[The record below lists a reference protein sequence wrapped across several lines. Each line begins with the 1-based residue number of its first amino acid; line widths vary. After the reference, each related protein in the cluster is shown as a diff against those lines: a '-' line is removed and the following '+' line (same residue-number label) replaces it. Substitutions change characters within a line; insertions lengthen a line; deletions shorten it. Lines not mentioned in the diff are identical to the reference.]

1 MDGTREEEAADLT
14 IWWGESGGGARPLH
28 CGGVGL
34 QLDGAV
40 SLTCLR
46 NPPATSREGNDREWS
61 QERRKEGRSG
71 SPALL
76 ALRWLKAKESA
87 RPRTRPGCK
96 IKALRA
102 KTNTYIKTPVRGEE
116 PVFVVTGRK
125 EDVARAK
132 REILSAAEH
141 FSQIRASRKSSL
153 GALLGAPPGP
163 PATVPGHITIQVRVP
178 YRVVGLV
185 VGPKG
190 ATIKRIQH
198 QTHTYIV
205 TPSRDKEPVFEV
217 TGLPESVEAAKRE
230 IQAHITLRTG
240 TAPGVVD
247 DTDLLGALCRGG
259 LGSVLGIQSMDQP
272 GSNSSSSSN
281 GAFSSSASCSSS
293 SSSTGGIGMNDLV
306 AIWNGIERDEGIGE
320 SPSFESQPTSTSSI
334 WSFPSV
340 ALPSRPSPSSRQSSK
355 LAFFL
360 RCHRCRRCRHRR
372 HRHHRIIVILPY
384 RCDAVVV
391 RGPNAHKVSVPRL
404 PIISFNATGIRLDE
418 STV

>member
-1 MDGTREEEAADLT
+1 MSA
-14 IWWGESGGGARPLH
+14 
-28 CGGVGL
+28 
-34 QLDGAV
+34 
-40 SLTCLR
+40 
-46 NPPATSREGNDREWS
+46 
-61 QERRKEGRSG
+61 RRKRQSGVRSEGRRGRSG

-217 TGLPESVEAAKRE
+217 TGLPESVEAARRE

-247 DTDLLGALCRGG
+247 DTDLLGVLCRGG

-340 ALPSRPSPSSRQSSK
+340 ALPSRPSPNNIRRLTCQWRRMSFHAHYRYTHRPSLYRQNTFIFIRYE
-355 LAFFL
+355 L
-360 RCHRCRRCRHRR
+360 HVVH
-372 HRHHRIIVILPY
+372 
-384 RCDAVVV
+384 CDDEPQCVENCICSVV
-391 RGPNAHKVSVPRL
+391 RVDGENQMTR
-404 PIISFNATGIRLDE
+404 DE
-418 STV
+418 GRQA

>member
-1 MDGTREEEAADLT
+1 MPTSLFDMDRGSNATEFEDPRAFQIAFSLLGLENQTGCPGNGNSTANDPDPLQTTPAVFAEESRSKKSQNMTECVPVPSSEHVAE
-14 IWWGESGGGARPLH
+14 I
-28 CGGVGL
+28 VGR
-34 QLDGAV
+34 Q
-40 SLTCLR
+40 
-46 NPPATSREGNDREWS
+46 
-61 QERRKEGRSG
+61 
-71 SPALL
+71 
-76 ALRWLKAKESA
+76 
-87 RPRTRPGCK
+87 GCK

-163 PATVPGHITIQVRVP
+163 PATVPGHVTIQVRVP

-217 TGLPESVEAAKRE
+217 TGLPDSVEAARRE

-240 TAPGVVD
+240 AAPGIVGD
-247 DTDLLGALCRGG
+247 ETDLLGALCRGG
-259 LGSVLGIQSMDQP
+259 LGSVLGIQSIDQP
-272 GSNSSSSSN
+272 GSNSSTSSN
-281 GAFSSSASCSSS
+281 GAFSSSGSCSSS
-293 SSSTGGIGMNDLV
+293 SSSTGGIGLNDIV
-306 AIWNGIERDEGIGE
+306 AIWGAGLERDEGLGE

-340 ALPSRPSPSSRQSSK
+340 TLPSRPSPPATASPASPTDSLLGNGRRECVVCGDKEVTAALVPCGHNHFCMDCGNRVCDSQDPSCPVCARRV
-355 LAFFL
+355 LQVL
-360 RCHRCRRCRHRR
+360 R
-372 HRHHRIIVILPY
+372 IF
-384 RCDAVVV
+384 
-391 RGPNAHKVSVPRL
+391 S
-404 PIISFNATGIRLDE
+404 
-418 STV
+418 